1 MRPKITRNKI
11 IIATKSIMKH
21 LLSLLLFSIIT
32 FSILGQ
38 QISQIGSDF
47 DNCVGTPAYGL
58 YDYSQSA
65 MLYLASELEGVG
77 ISAGNSITSI
87 EFQFNSWDSGYELNN
102 QTIKMAHITESSLPN
117 PGSPDYSSLTISNNM
132 TVKKEFNYRGVNGIT
147 WGQFNFDTPFVWD
160 GTSNILIT
168 WENRDGDWDSGYG
181 WLEGRN
187 VNNRCHIWFRDN
199 NYPMASSSED
209 RYLPNIR
216 LHTSFNPL
224 PITLNSFSGEL
235 LSGLGNS
242 IQLNWSTASEKDN
255 DYFTLWRSF
264 DGQSWVNIKQ
274 LKGAGNSNELLNYEH
289 IDRNI
294 MLQSIK
300 NNTIYYKLSQTD
312 YDGTTEFFQIIPIEI
327 LAQKTHVVKRT
338 NLMGQDID
346 QHHKG
351 LIIETWS
358 NGVTTKTYNK

>member
-1 MRPKITRNKI
+1 
-11 IIATKSIMKH
+11 MKYS
-21 LLSLLLFSIIT
+21 LSLLLFSLTT

-47 DNCVGTPAYGL
+47 DNCGGTPAYGL

-77 ISAGNSITSI
+77 ISAGNSITAI
-87 EFQFNSWDSGYELNN
+87 QFQFNSWDSGYELNS
-102 QTIKMAHITESSLPN
+102 QTIKMAHVAESSLPD
-117 PGSPDYSSLTISNNM
+117 PGSPDYSSLTISNNT
-132 TVKKEFNYRGVNGIT
+132 TVKEEFDFRGFTGIT
-147 WGQFNFDTPFVWD
+147 WGQFDFDTPFVWD

-168 WENRDGDWDSGYG
+168 WENRDGSWNGGYG
-181 WLEGRN
+181 WLEGRS
-187 VNNRCHIWFRDN
+187 VSNRCHIWYKDN
-199 NYPMASSSED
+199 NYPTASSSED
-209 RYLPNIR
+209 RDLPNIK

-235 LSGLGNS
+235 MPNFGYS
-242 IQLNWSTASEKDN
+242 IELNWSTASEKDN

-264 DGQSWVNIKQ
+264 DGQSWEDITK
-274 LKGAGNSNELLNYEH
+274 LSGAGNSNELLTYQY

-294 MLQSIK
+294 ILQSIE

-312 YDGTTEFFQIIPIEI
+312 YDGTTEYFQILPVEI
-327 LAQKTHVVKRT
+327 QGTKTHVVTRT
-338 NLMGQDID
+338 NLMGQEVD

>member
-1 MRPKITRNKI
+1 
-11 IIATKSIMKH
+11 MKN
-21 LLSLLLFSIIT
+21 LSSSLIFSLVT

-47 DNCVGTPAYGL
+47 DNCGGTPAYGL

-77 ISAGNSITSI
+77 ISAGNSITAI
-87 EFQFNSWDSGYELNN
+87 QFQFNSWESGYELNN
-102 QTIKMAHITESSLPN
+102 QTIKISHVTESSLPN
-117 PGSPDYSSLTISNNM
+117 PGLPDYSSLTISNTT
-132 TVKKEFNYRGVNGIT
+132 TVKEEFDFRGFTGIT
-147 WGQFNFDTPFVWD
+147 WGQFDFDTPFVWD
-160 GTSNILIT
+160 GSSNILVT
-168 WENRDGDWDSGYG
+168 WENRDGSWISGYG
-181 WLEGRN
+181 WLEGRDLS
-187 VNNRCHIWFRDN
+187 NRCHVWYKDD
-199 NYPMASSSED
+199 NYPVASSSED
-209 RYLPNIR
+209 RYLPNIK

-224 PITLNSFSGEL
+224 PITLNSFTGEL

-264 DGQSWVNIKQ
+264 DGQSWKEITQ
-274 LKGAGNSNELLNYEH
+274 LTGAGNSNELLNYQH

-294 MLQSIK
+294 IVQSIE

-312 YDGTTEFFQIIPIEI
+312 YDGTTEFFQIIPVEI
-327 LAQKTHVVKRT
+327 QAAKTYVVSRT
-338 NLMGQDID
+338 NLMGQEVD
-346 QHHKG
+346 QNHKG

-358 NGVTTKTYNK
+358 NGLTTKIYN

>member
-1 MRPKITRNKI
+1 
-11 IIATKSIMKH
+11 MKYS
-21 LLSLLLFSIIT
+21 LSLLLFSLTT

-47 DNCVGTPAYGL
+47 DNCGGTPAYGL

-77 ISAGNSITSI
+77 ISAGNSITAI
-87 EFQFNSWDSGYELNN
+87 QFQFNSWDSGYELNS
-102 QTIKMAHITESSLPN
+102 QTIKMAHVSESSLPD
-117 PGSPDYSSLTISNNM
+117 PGSPDYSSLTISNNT
-132 TVKKEFNYRGVNGIT
+132 TVKEEFDFRGFTGIT
-147 WGQFNFDTPFVWD
+147 WGQFDFDTPFVWD

-168 WENRDGDWDSGYG
+168 WENRDGSWNGGYG
-181 WLEGRN
+181 WLEGRS
-187 VNNRCHIWFRDN
+187 VSNRCHIWYKDN
-199 NYPMASSSED
+199 NYPTDSSSED
-209 RYLPNIR
+209 SDLPNIK

-235 LSGLGNS
+235 MPSLGYS
-242 IQLNWSTASEKDN
+242 VELNWSTASEKDN

-264 DGQSWVNIKQ
+264 DGQTWEDITKLS
-274 LKGAGNSNELLNYEH
+274 GAGNSNELLTYQY

-294 MLQSIK
+294 ILQSIE

-312 YDGTTEFFQIIPIEI
+312 YDGTTEYFQILPVEI
-327 LAQKTHVVKRT
+327 QGTKTHVVTRT
-338 NLMGQDID
+338 NLMGQEVD
-346 QHHKG
+346 QNHKG